1 MGRGCVWQGEG
12 EGRQV
17 LCFQSLSSPA
27 STFSGTPVLYTELLS
42 KVVFGRQVSATEKI
56 MVDIFVSEPK

>member
-1 MGRGCVWQGEG
+1 MCGREKVKEDKFCASSLFPHLLQLSQG
-12 EGRQV
+12 
-17 LCFQSLSSPA
+17 LLS
-27 STFSGTPVLYTELLS
+27 VLYTELLS